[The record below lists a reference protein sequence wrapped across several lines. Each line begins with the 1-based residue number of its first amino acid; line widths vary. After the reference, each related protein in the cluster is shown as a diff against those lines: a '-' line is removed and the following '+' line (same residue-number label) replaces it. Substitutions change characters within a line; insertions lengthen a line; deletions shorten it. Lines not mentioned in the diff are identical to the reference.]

1 MEGPPGTTPI
11 GSHRARKVLRASL
24 LLPEAAALESLPSLE
39 YLERT
44 SVKAFLEDALKQLL
58 LERPESAARFFD
70 KYFSRVLA
78 MTHVE
83 GRSFE
88 FVDANLRN
96 RLAFLALL
104 DSALGHIDDAYEMTM
119 DDFHQLAAANCHGLP
134 RSLVAQACGHLLEPE
149 SSAVEIPFKRILT
162 CFRACLIYNEFLA
175 HVYHI
180 YAEYAR
186 PEKKDAAA
194 LETADEKRR
203 KDGAQ
208 AKLSEAV
215 VAKVRDEHRGCHERF
230 TCPALSV
237 VEACLYTSSTFKQF
251 CGAFVEHVAI
261 DAAINELHSAHEKV
275 GEAVFRLATGDA
287 TDGPDMDTLK
297 QPRKTTKRRASSKA
311 AKRG

>member
-1 MEGPPGTTPI
+1 MEGPLGTTVM

-24 LLPEAAALESLPSLE
+24 LLPQAAALESLPSLD

-44 SVKAFLEDALKQLL
+44 GVKTFLEDALKQLL
-58 LERPESAARFFD
+58 VERPESAVRFFD

-104 DSALGHIDDAYEMTM
+104 DNALGNIDEAYEMTM
-119 DDFHQLAAANCHGLP
+119 DDFHQLAATHCAGLP
-134 RSLVAQACGHLLEPE
+134 RSLVVQACSHLVEEE
-149 SSAVEIPFKRILT
+149 SCTAEIPFKRILT

-180 YAEYAR
+180 YAEYMR
-186 PEKKDAAA
+186 PEKKDAC
-194 LETADEKRR
+194 ETVDEKRR

-215 VAKVRDEHRGCHERF
+215 ATKVRDEHRGCHEKF
-230 TCPALSV
+230 TCPPLSV
-237 VEACLYTSSTFKQF
+237 VEACLYTSGTFKQF
-251 CGAFVEHVAI
+251 CGTFVEHVAI

-275 GEAVFRLATGDA
+275 GEAMFRLPTGDA
-287 TDGPDMDTLK
+287 ADGPDMDALK
-297 QPRKTTKRRASSKA
+297 QPRKSIKRRSSSKA